1 MSEQRSAAEK
11 DHANR
16 VREMFATIAK
26 RYDLLNHLLSGN
38 IDRRWRRLV
47 ATRLRDR
54 LSPGRTRILDVA
66 CGTGDLSLTLFEL
79 TGAQITATD
88 FCRPMLAIAARKT
101 LHRNLDI
108 KFVEGDAL
116 GLPFLDYSFDA
127 VTIGFGLRNLSAVED
142 VLRELL
148 RVLKPG
154 GYLAV
159 LEFSKPQTLGL
170 RTLFQ
175 FYFTKL
181 LPLMGGAIS
190 GSRSAYTYLPNS
202 VQSFPDQNQLASL
215 IGKVGFAEVSY
226 QNLTGGVVA
235 LHLGRRPN

>member
-1 MSEQRSAAEK
+1 
-11 DHANR
+11 
-16 VREMFATIAK
+16 
-26 RYDLLNHLLSGN
+26 
-38 IDRRWRRLV
+38 
-47 ATRLRDR
+47 
-54 LSPGRTRILDVA
+54 
-66 CGTGDLSLTLFEL
+66 
-79 TGAQITATD
+79 
-88 FCRPMLAIAARKT
+88 MLAIAARKT
-101 LHRNLDI
+101 LHRNGDI

-116 GLPFLDYSFDA
+116 RLPFLDHSFDA

-142 VLRELL
+142 GLRELL

-154 GYLAV
+154 GQMAV
-159 LEFSKPQTLGL
+159 LEFSKPQTPGL

-190 GSRSAYTYLPNS
+190 GSRSAYTYLPDS
-202 VQSFPDQNQLASL
+202 VQTFPDQNQLASL

-226 QNLTGGVVA
+226 QNLTGGVAA